1 VVNSEPGRRRRT
13 IAFGVIAGLALLLAL
28 AFFSARPTSLL
39 GVSGSALAYSVGGS
53 GIGPGTEGSCR
64 HVGGSAWACSRHD
77 DQFSSTVSYHVTV
90 DGLGCWNADR
100 FGPPGEGSKKHLSG
114 CVTILSYLFS

>member
-1 VVNSEPGRRRRT
+1 MKGDRSRRRRT
-13 IAFGVIAGLALLLAL
+13 IVFGALACLALLLVL

-39 GVSGSALAYSVGGS
+39 GVSGSALAYSIGGS
-53 GIGPGTEGSCR
+53 GLVPGAEGSCR
-64 HVGGSAWACSRHD
+64 HISGSAWACSRHD

-90 DGLGCWNADR
+90 DGLGCWDANR